1 MYGLKLPN
9 PPSREFCSWKEAG
22 RQRTQACQNA
32 FFSVLSQGGLLFFNV
47 ARNQEVW
54 LGLPVSEMGQSSFTL
69 GVAGRFEEM
78 LPGSWLGVL
87 FRYVRIYFILIL
99 TNLLRSEKTTAQLF
113 IFIYILCM
121 YNCTWY
127 MNPFMLYI
135 WRLLHTYDLSQQVW

>member
-69 GVAGRFEEM
+69 GVAGCFEEI
-78 LPGSWLGVL
+78 LPGSWLVVL
-87 FRYVRIYFILIL
+87 FRYVRIYFILVL

-113 IFIYILCM
+113 IFIYI
-121 YNCTWY
+121 
-127 MNPFMLYI
+127 YI
-135 WRLLHTYDLSQQVW
+135 YINIYYVCITAPGI